1 MISQQHK
8 EQDVMSEY
16 VLPTKRS
23 LHIIIHLKKIN
34 REQKGFMNH
43 SGSRKPM
50 QIMIN
55 MHLTSTL
62 RENTTRAS
70 GTDQAQQESCRS

>member
-1 MISQQHK
+1 
-8 EQDVMSEY
+8 
-16 VLPTKRS
+16 
-23 LHIIIHLKKIN
+23 
-34 REQKGFMNH
+34 MNH

-62 RENTTRAS
+62 RET
-70 GTDQAQQESCRS
+70 QQEPQAEIRHSRNHVDHEFGSKIIKNETTFQWEK